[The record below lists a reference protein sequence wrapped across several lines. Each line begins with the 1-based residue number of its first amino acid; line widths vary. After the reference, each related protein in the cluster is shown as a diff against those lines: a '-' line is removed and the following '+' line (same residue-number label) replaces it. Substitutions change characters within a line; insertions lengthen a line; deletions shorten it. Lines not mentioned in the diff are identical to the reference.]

1 MTRMYP
7 YSGALCALALLA
19 GAPYL
24 HAEGAAPFD
33 AASAFGARPDV
44 TALRLSPD
52 GRSVSFVSP
61 YKGQGSV
68 ASTVSL
74 APGSKPKVAFF
85 ADGKPFRVREC
96 NWVSNERLICTVFGL
111 VPDPR
116 AVHGFLPITRMVA
129 VNADGTKSQ
138 QLSTPMNAYSR
149 GYLLRDGAVIDWVP
163 GQDGSVLVA
172 RNYLPDSR
180 RESHVAKDLKGLGVD
195 SLDTNTLAVKH
206 IVTPRED
213 AYDYISDGYGT
224 VRIVAERN
232 RLGQGA
238 DRSDYTFLYR
248 LQGSDTW
255 HHLSTY
261 NYIDRTGFLPVAVD
275 HDLNIAYGW
284 KKLDGR
290 IALYSMS
297 LDDSPQEKLVFSR
310 PDVDLGGLIR
320 IGRHDRVVGVVYNTD
335 VENEEYFQ
343 DDVRQT
349 LTALH
354 KALPQKP
361 LLRVVDASLDESK
374 LLIFARSD
382 IDPGVFYILDR
393 STHALHTFLVARDGL
408 EDTKLAHVKTVEY
421 PAADGQK
428 IPGYLTLPP
437 GVDNPRGL
445 PAIVLPHGN
454 PNRRDEWGFDWLAQF
469 FAARGY
475 VVLQPNYRGS
485 HGYGDDWFE
494 QNGFKS
500 WNIAVGDI
508 VAAGRWLV
516 TEGIAD
522 PSKLGIVGWSYGGYA
537 ALQSAAVDASVF
549 KAIVAIAPITD
560 LAAFKDERRYWS
572 SYDNLSDIVGDGP
585 SVREGS
591 PITHVSQI
599 KQPVLMF
606 HGTSDREVAVVE
618 SRRMADALKAAGV
631 QSELVTYQDLDD
643 QLEDSAARTDMLRR
657 SDAFLRHSFAMSP

>member
-1 MTRMYP
+1 MLRV
-7 YSGALCALALLA
+7 YSRSLCGLALLA

-24 HAEGAAPFD
+24 HAEGPESFD
-33 AASAFGARPDV
+33 AATAFGARADV

-52 GRSVSFVSP
+52 GQNVSFIAP

-68 ASTVSL
+68 ASTMSL
-74 APGSKPKVAFF
+74 APGAKVKVAFF
-85 ADGKPFRVREC
+85 TDGKPFRVRGC

-116 AVHGFLPITRMVA
+116 AVHGLLPITRMVA
-129 VNADGTKSQ
+129 VNADGTKMQ
-138 QLSTPMNAYSR
+138 QLSAPMDSYTR
-149 GYLLRDGAVIDWVP
+149 GYLLHDGAVIDRVP
-163 GQDGSVLVA
+163 GEDGAVLMA

-180 RESHVAKDLKGLGVD
+180 RESHVSKDLKGLGVD
-195 SLDTNTLAVKH
+195 LLDTNTLAVKH
-206 IVTPRED
+206 VITARAD

-232 RLGQGA
+232 RLGRGP
-238 DRSDYTFLYR
+238 DRGDYTFLYR
-248 LQGSDTW
+248 MQGSDEW

-261 NYIDRTGFLPVAVD
+261 NYVERSGFLPVAVD

-297 LDDSPQEKLVFSR
+297 LDASPREKVVFAR
-310 PDVDLGGLIR
+310 PDVDVRRVIR
-320 IGRHDRVVGVVYNTD
+320 LGRHEQVVGVVYDTD
-335 VENEEYFQ
+335 VENYEYFQ
-343 DDVRQT
+343 EDVRQT
-349 LTALH
+349 LSALR

-361 LLRVVDASLDESK
+361 LLRVIDASLDESK
-374 LLIFARSD
+374 LIVFAGSD
-382 IDPGVFYILDR
+382 TDPGAYYILDR
-393 STHALHTFLVARDGL
+393 NTHALRTFLVARASL
-408 EDTKLAHVKTVEY
+408 EDTKLAQVKPIVY
-421 PAADGQK
+421 PAADGQM

-437 GVDNPRGL
+437 GVETARGL

-469 FAARGY
+469 YAARGY
-475 VVLQPNYRGS
+475 VVLQPNFRGS
-485 HGYGDDWFE
+485 RGYGDDWFE

-500 WNIAVGDI
+500 WNIAVGDV

-516 TEGIAD
+516 AEGTAD
-522 PSKLGIVGWSYGGYA
+522 PGKLAVVGWSYGGYA
-537 ALQSAAVDASVF
+537 ALQSVAIDPGVF

-560 LAAFKDERRYWS
+560 LAAFRDERRYWA
-572 SYDNLSDIVGDGP
+572 SYDNVSDFVGDGP
-585 SVREGS
+585 SVRDGS
-591 PITHVSQI
+591 PIMHASQF

-631 QSELVTYQDLDD
+631 HSELVTFQDLDD
-643 QLEDSAARTDMLRR
+643 ELADSAARSDMLRQ
-657 SDAFLRHSFAMSP
+657 SDAFLRHSFGMSP

>member
-1 MTRMYP
+1 MSRMYMC
-7 YSGALCALALLA
+7 SGVLCALALVALPGLA
-19 GAPYL
+19 ADDPKT
-24 HAEGAAPFD
+24 FD
-33 AASAFGARPDV
+33 AAAAFGARPDI

-52 GRSVSFVSP
+52 GQSIAFVAP

-68 ASTVSL
+68 ASTMSL
-74 APGSKPKVAFF
+74 ASGAKPKVAYF

-111 VPDPR
+111 FPDPR

-129 VNADGTKSQ
+129 VNSDGTKPQ
-138 QLSTPMNAYSR
+138 QLSAPMNAYSR

-163 GQDGSVLVA
+163 GTDGSVLVA
-172 RNYLPDSR
+172 RNYLPDNR

-195 SLDTNTLAVKH
+195 LLDTGTLAVKH
-206 IVTPRED
+206 IVNPRDD

-232 RLGQGA
+232 RLGEGA
-238 DRSDYTFLYR
+238 DRGDYTFLYR
-248 LQGSDTW
+248 IQGSDDW
-255 HHLSTY
+255 HRLSTY
-261 NYIDRTGFLPVAVD
+261 NYGARSGFLPVAVD
-275 HDLNIAYGW
+275 HDLNLAYGW

-297 LDDSPQEKLVFSR
+297 LDGAPQEKLVFAR
-310 PDVDLGGLIR
+310 PDVDVGGLIR
-320 IGRHDRVVGVVYNTD
+320 MGRHDRVVGVTYNTD
-335 VENEEYFQ
+335 VENSEYFQ

-349 LTALH
+349 LAALH

-361 LLRVVDASLDESK
+361 LVRVVDASLDESK

-382 IDPGVFYILDR
+382 IDPGAYYILDR
-393 STHALHTFLVARDGL
+393 NTHALHTFLVARDSL
-408 EDTKLAHVKTVEY
+408 EDSKLAHMRPIVY

-437 GVDNPRGL
+437 GVENPRGL
-445 PAIVLPHGN
+445 PAIVLPHGD
-454 PNRRDEWGFDWLAQF
+454 PNRRDDWGFDWLAQF

-475 VVLQPNYRGS
+475 VVLQPNFRGS
-485 HGYGDDWFE
+485 RGYGDDWFE

-522 PSKLGIVGWSYGGYA
+522 PAKLGIVGWSYGGYA
-537 ALQSAAVDASVF
+537 ALQSVAIDPTVF

-560 LAAFKDERRYWS
+560 LAAFRDERRYWTN
-572 SYDNLSDIVGDGP
+572 YDNLSDIVGDGP
-585 SVREGS
+585 SVHDGS
-591 PITHVSQI
+591 PLTHASQF

-618 SRRMADALKAAGV
+618 SRRMADALKAAGA
-631 QSELVTYQDLDD
+631 QAELVTYQDLDD
-643 QLEDSAARTDMLRR
+643 QLEDSAARTDMLRQ
-657 SDAFLRHSFAMSP
+657 SDAFLRRSFGMSP

>member
-1 MTRMYP
+1 LR
-7 YSGALCALALLA
+7 ALYALAVLA
-19 GAPYL
+19 GAPSL
-24 HAEGAAPFD
+24 HAAGPAPFD
-33 AASAFGARPDV
+33 AAAAFGARTDV

-52 GRSVSFVSP
+52 GQSIVFIAP

-74 APGSKPKVAFF
+74 APGAKPTVAFF
-85 ADGKPFRVREC
+85 TDGKPFRVRGC
-96 NWVSNERLICTVFGL
+96 NWISNERLICTVFGV

-116 AVHGFLPITRMVA
+116 VVHGFLPITRMVA
-129 VNADGTKSQ
+129 VNSDGTKPQ
-138 QLSTPMNAYSR
+138 QLSTPMTSYTR

-163 GQDGSVLVA
+163 GQDGSVLMA
-172 RNYLPDSR
+172 RNYRPNTSLESR
-180 RESHVAKDLKGLGVD
+180 TGRDLKGLGVD
-195 SLDTNTLAVKH
+195 LVDTNTLAVKH
-206 IVTPRED
+206 VINARDD

-232 RLGQGA
+232 RLGRGA
-238 DRSDYTFLYR
+238 DRGDYTFLYR
-248 LQGSDTW
+248 MQGSDDW
-255 HHLSTY
+255 HELSTY
-261 NYIDRTGFLPVAVD
+261 NYVNRTGFLPVAVD

-297 LDDSPQEKLVFSR
+297 LDAAPQEKLVFAR
-310 PDVDLGGLIR
+310 PDVDVGDLIR
-320 IGRHDRVVGVVYNTD
+320 MGRHDRVVGVAYDTD
-335 VENEEYFQ
+335 IENREYFQ
-343 DDVRQT
+343 EDVRQT
-349 LTALH
+349 LSALH
-354 KALPQKP
+354 QALPQKP

-374 LLIFARSD
+374 LLILARSD
-382 IDPGVFYILDR
+382 TDPGVYYILDR
-393 STHALHTFLVARDGL
+393 KTHALHTFLVARAVL
-408 EDTKLAHVKTVEY
+408 EDTQLAHVTPIVY

-437 GVDNPRGL
+437 GVENPRGL

-454 PNRRDEWGFDWLAQF
+454 PNRRNEWGFDWLAQF
-469 FAARGY
+469 YAARGY
-475 VVLQPNYRGS
+475 VVLQPNFRGS
-485 HGYGDDWFE
+485 RGYGDDWFE

-508 VAAGRWLV
+508 VAGGRWLV
-516 TEGIAD
+516 SEGIAD

-537 ALQSAAVDASVF
+537 ALQSVAIDPGVF

-560 LAAFKDERRYWS
+560 LAAFRDERRHWS
-572 SYDNLSDIVGDGP
+572 NYDNLSDIVGDGP
-585 SVREGS
+585 GVRDGS
-591 PITHVSQI
+591 PLMHANQF

-618 SRRMADALKAAGV
+618 SSRMADALKAAGV
-631 QSELVTYQDLDD
+631 QSELVTYPDLDD

-657 SDAFLRHSFAMSP
+657 SDAFLRHSFGMSP